1 MAEPADN
8 TVDIE
13 QIRRRLAEVDRAVGH
28 VTFRLTLELRKR
40 YVAAVRRGV
49 KAVDDMFKS
58 WKERSGAK

>member
-1 MAEPADN
+1 MAEPADK

-13 QIRRRLAEVDRAVGH
+13 QLRRRLREVDRAVGH

-49 KAVDDMFKS
+49 KVVDDMFKS
-58 WKERSGAK
+58 WKERSVTR